1 MSYKEITSITD
12 IGGGV
17 IGEQFNRALEEVKAN
32 LLDVATSAK
41 AKRKIVLTITFAENE
56 NRNVFEVDV
65 KAKTGLVPV
74 KAILLQFY

>member
-41 AKRKIVLTITFAENE
+41 AKRKIVLTITFCW
-56 NRNVFEVDV
+56 
-65 KAKTGLVPV
+65 K
-74 KAILLQFY
+74 